1 MSRGLSPKPKQEVEQ
16 LQEKLEK
23 ITSQLESVTGETR
36 TNSAKRDE
44 LNSQARKLREQINA
58 SRSKYE
64 EKLQEIRRL
73 SSGIRQLKEELGG
86 ARKALSKLRDRL
98 NLMHNPSLGVDEV
111 KQRIEKLEWQIQT
124 SPLKPQDEKRLFEEA
139 RRFEQI
145 LELLNKR
152 NSVASS
158 INEKKT
164 AIKDLMGQLKTKS
177 NETARLR
184 EEAINSKTQKVTL
197 MEEHRELRAKADAF
211 HKAYVTCR
219 ESEMKLEAERILI
232 ISRLKEIDRSA
243 KTSRETAIKQEIRK
257 QAKLKLEAGRKLT
270 FEEMKILMEGEED
283 WLLKIGEA
291 SKNRPGRR

>member
-23 ITSQLESVTGETR
+23 ITSQLESVTEETR

-64 EKLQEIRRL
+64 EKLQEIRQL
-73 SSGIRQLKEELGG
+73 SSGIRQLREELSG
-86 ARKALSKLRDRL
+86 AREALSKLRDQL
-98 NLMHNPSLGVDEV
+98 NLMHKPSLRVDEV
-111 KQRIEKLEWQIQT
+111 KQRIERLEWQIQT

-164 AIKDLMGQLKTKS
+164 AIKDLMGQLKAKS
-177 NETARLR
+177 NELARLR
-184 EEAINSKTQKVTL
+184 EEAVNSKTRKVKL

-211 HKAYVTCR
+211 HKAFVTCR
-219 ESEMKLEAERILI
+219 ESEMRLEAERILI

-243 KTSRETAIKQEIRK
+243 KSSRETAIKQEIRK
-257 QAKLKLEAGRKLT
+257 QAKLKLESGRKLT

-283 WLLKIGEA
+283 LLLRIGEA
-291 SKNRPGRR
+291 SKNRSGKR